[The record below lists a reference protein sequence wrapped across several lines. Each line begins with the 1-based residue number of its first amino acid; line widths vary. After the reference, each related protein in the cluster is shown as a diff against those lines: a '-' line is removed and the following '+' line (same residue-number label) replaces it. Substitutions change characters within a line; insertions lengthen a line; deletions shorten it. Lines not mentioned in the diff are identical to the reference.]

1 MAQQRR
7 LKSAS
12 VKHGVTGASVVAPAV
27 PATSG
32 SPATPGLVIIRRGI
46 GISRF
51 NRCTIGALGLLYRLG
66 YDVPSHRGSYEY
78 GRNDSGRANQSEIR
92 HAYFL
97 FLVTRMTKRW
107 CEQRFRPRFLK
118 GISLSLACLKSKV
131 LRVCVANSPM
141 VSEPDKQFFSSA
153 HTQRRL

>member
-1 MAQQRR
+1 MAQQRS

-32 SPATPGLVIIRRGI
+32 SPAAPGFVIIHRGI

-51 NRCTIGALGLLYRLG
+51 NRRTIGALGLSYRLG

-78 GRNDSGRANQSEIR
+78 SRNDRGHANQSEIR
-92 HAYFL
+92 HAYLL
-97 FLVTRMTKRW
+97 FLVTRMIKRW

-118 GISLSLACLKSKV
+118 GISLSLACLKKQKCLEVRPRPKFAGS
-131 LRVCVANSPM
+131 SPFM
-141 VSEPDKQFFSSA
+141 TDTKR
-153 HTQRRL
+153 T